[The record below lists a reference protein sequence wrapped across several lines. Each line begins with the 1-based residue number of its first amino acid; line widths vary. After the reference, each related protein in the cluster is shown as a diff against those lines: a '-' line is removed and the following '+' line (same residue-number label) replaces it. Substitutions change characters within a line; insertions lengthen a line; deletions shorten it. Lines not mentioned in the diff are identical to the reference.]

1 MRLFEILRY
10 EDQQIL
16 NEVSVNSSWI
26 EDIDI
31 EQDGNDVIM
40 TLLSGRMYR
49 LFDVPNDM
57 FEMWTEAGSPGKFWH
72 DFIAGR
78 YNTTRI
84 A

>member
-57 FEMWTEAGSPGKFWH
+57 FEMWTEASSPGKFWH

>member
-78 YNTTRI
+78 YNATRI

>member
-1 MRLFEILRY
+1 MRLFEIMKPIDRN
-10 EDQQIL
+10 IL
-16 NEVSVNSSWI
+16 KEVAVNSSWI
-26 EDIDI
+26 EDIDL

-49 LFDVPNDM
+49 LFNVPSDLYD
-57 FEMWTEAGSPGKFWH
+57 EWLDSGSKGRFWH

-78 YNTTRI
+78 YNTIRI